1 MLVKHSIERTNNV
14 QELREQAV
22 QCIDRARMAG
32 SASER
37 KLYLRLALRW
47 LEIAISMEFRH
58 NRAERDAEAAASI
71 IRLGAPV
78 TGLPNNPIG
87 AVYPSLVGGRCVS
100 RHFTIRVACR
110 ACAGPIILRRSKTP
124 HIDAD

>member
-47 LEIAISMEFRH
+47 LEIAISMES
-58 NRAERDAEAAASI
+58 D
-71 IRLGAPV
+71 
-78 TGLPNNPIG
+78 
-87 AVYPSLVGGRCVS
+87 
-100 RHFTIRVACR
+100 TIELSAT
-110 ACAGPIILRRSKTP
+110 PRRQLQ
-124 HIDAD
+124 

>member
-22 QCIDRARMAG
+22 QCIDRARTAG

-47 LEIAISMEFRH
+47 LEIAISMES
-58 NRAERDAEAAASI
+58 D
-71 IRLGAPV
+71 
-78 TGLPNNPIG
+78 
-87 AVYPSLVGGRCVS
+87 
-100 RHFTIRVACR
+100 TIELSAT
-110 ACAGPIILRRSKTP
+110 PRRQLQ
-124 HIDAD
+124 